1 MKGIRI
7 IFTIALLMI
16 SLTVCHAQEAD
27 TLVQRIEVANTI
39 DSVALLRDEYQHR
52 LDSLTVLLHQTLAE
66 KDVSEE
72 KVAAQD
78 QEIADLEGRIRL
90 LQEAIEKMEQK
101 ERFNQEKEDLY
112 KEAKDKEIRY
122 LKNNLKE
129 KEEALRKEQQG
140 SIKLGVERERYL
152 HRSDSL
158 QQRLMEA
165 EKQIIQT
172 NEALKYT
179 QQRAKEAEAKVNA
192 ATARKKK
199 VVAIQG
205 IAMKAFRTPNWSLA
219 PDQIV
224 DENGNPKPVYRIFNK
239 NGGDVEFDYTAGASV
254 MLWDLTQKEKK
265 QETDSVGTRFLE
277 IKKFDQEF
285 SYSLGLYVGFGGSNL
300 FKNFYVGP
308 SFKFLDF
315 FHLTAGINICEYE
328 MLTGIIQ
335 EGDILPTGWSLT
347 DQISKV
353 WKPKPFVTLS
363 FDLDFISYIKK

>member
-7 IFTIALLMI
+7 ILTIALLMV
-16 SLTVCHAQEAD
+16 SMFVSRAQEA
-27 TLVQRIEVANTI
+27 
-39 DSVALLRDEYQHR
+39 DSVALLRAEYQHR
-52 LDSLTVLLHQTLAE
+52 LDSLTTLLNQSLAD
-66 KDVSEE
+66 KDATEE
-72 KVAAQD
+72 KVATQGR
-78 QEIADLEGRIRL
+78 EINDLEGRIKL

-101 ERFNQEKEDLY
+101 ERFTLEKEDLY
-112 KEAKDKEIRY
+112 KEAKDKEILY
-122 LKNNLKE
+122 LKNSLKE

-140 SIKLGVERERYL
+140 GIKLSEERERYL

-158 QQRLMEA
+158 QQRLIEA

-179 QQRAKEAEAKVNA
+179 QQRAKEAEAKINA

-224 DENGNPKPVYRIFNK
+224 DENDVNGNPKPVYRIFNK
-239 NGGDVEFDYTAGASV
+239 NGGNVEFDYTAGASV
-254 MLWDLTQKEKK
+254 MLWDLTRKEKK

-277 IKKFDQEF
+277 IKKFDQDF

-353 WKPKPFVTLS
+353 WKPKPFVSLS

>member
-1 MKGIRI
+1 MNPIGKLFCLLLLTTMAMTSRAQE
-7 IFTIALLMI
+7 TDTLVVPTAPSVDSIALLR
-16 SLTVCHAQEAD
+16 A
-27 TLVQRIEVANTI
+27 
-39 DSVALLRDEYQHR
+39 EYHQQ
-52 LDSLTVLLHQTLAE
+52 LDSLTVLLNQAIAD
-66 KDVSEE
+66 KDTSEE
-72 KVAAQD
+72 RVASQGR
-78 QEIADLEGRIRL
+78 EIADLEGRIKL

-101 ERFNQEKEDLY
+101 ERFTLEKEDLY
-112 KEAKDKEIRY
+112 KEAKDKEIQY
-122 LKNNLKE
+122 LKNSLKE
-129 KEEALRKEQQG
+129 KEEALRNERENNKKTALEKEQYM
-140 SIKLGVERERYL
+140 VRC
-152 HRSDSL
+152 DSL
-158 QQRLMEA
+158 RTSLNEA
-165 EKQIIQT
+165 EKKIIQT

-205 IAMKAFRTPNWSLA
+205 IAMKAFRTPNWSIA

-224 DENGNPKPVYRIFNK
+224 DENGNPKSVYRIFNK

-254 MLWDLTQKEKK
+254 MLWDLTKKEKK
-265 QETDSVGTRFLE
+265 QETDSIGARFLE
-277 IKKFDQEF
+277 IKKFDQDF

-315 FHLTAGINICEYE
+315 FHLTAGVNICEYE

-353 WKPKPFVTLS
+353 WKPKPFVSLS